1 MKPIPRNLILL
12 FLAVILLGAGAA
24 RAEIIRLKSGQTI
37 EGAIVERTEDS
48 IKVDT
53 GPGIP
58 VTYYLDEIED
68 IPVAARTETPQPEIL
83 PTPAPEPE
91 ITQPPDAHSAT
102 EPVPVAPA
110 PAPVS
115 APPLAGPAP
124 TSTLTPSAMMQKIE
138 KKIPLYTNDIA
149 SLPPWQAPRL
159 SRDEY
164 LEIQAQRVRSI
175 EQEHIN
181 RVVLLLIESLTPRW
195 RKLKDAHPLI
205 RKIAESPEG
214 LTIALGLWAGV
225 YALLCFPLVKLS
237 RRFKCGGGMAWVPV
251 LQIFPL
257 LRIAG
262 KSPVWF
268 LFFFFPLVNI
278 LAFLFVWMSIARRL
292 QQPHWLGYLMLVPA
306 VNVAILW
313 YLALVPAPA
322 PQKRPEDIDT
332 GIKFE

>member
-1 MKPIPRNLILL
+1 MKPILRNWIFIFFAATFLL
-12 FLAVILLGAGAA
+12 AGPA
-24 RAEIIRLKSGQTI
+24 RAETIRLKSGLAI
-37 EGAIVERTEDS
+37 EGIIVGRTGDS
-48 IKVDT
+48 IKIDT
-53 GPGIP
+53 GLGIP

-68 IPVAARTETPQPEIL
+68 IPAATRTETLQPEII
-83 PTPAPEPE
+83 PTPAPEPK
-91 ITQPPDAHSAT
+91 ITQPPDAPSAI
-102 EPVPVAPA
+102 EPIPVATA

-115 APPLAGPAP
+115 AAPAP
-124 TSTLTPSAMMQKIE
+124 TSTSAPSTMQKIE
-138 KKIPLYTNDIA
+138 KKFPLYTNDIA

-164 LEIQAQRVRSI
+164 LEIQAQRARSI

-181 RVVLLLIESLTPRW
+181 RVVFMLIEPLSRYW
-195 RKLKDAHPLI
+195 RELKDAYPLI
-205 RKIAESPEG
+205 RTIAESPVG
-214 LTIALGLWAGV
+214 LAVAAIIWLGL
-225 YALLCFPLVKLS
+225 YAAICYPLMRLS
-237 RRFKCGGGMAWVPV
+237 LRFKYGGGMAWVPI

-257 LRIAG
+257 LQVAG
-262 KSPVWF
+262 KSSIWF

-278 LAFLFVWMSIARRL
+278 LAFLFVWMSLARRL

-313 YLALVPAPA
+313 HLALVPAPA